1 MAKELVPLDIS
12 NIPELVRIAEEVRDT
27 NSPRV
32 LKRDSEDLAV
42 LVPVRARRRRV
53 GRTPIKSDHEAFLSA
68 AGSWKDADVDKFLAD
83 NNASRKGS
91 SRPPVDL

>member
-42 LVPVRARRRRV
+42 LVPVRARRRRAP
-53 GRTPIKSDHEAFLSA
+53 RTLAKSDHEAFLSA
-68 AGSWKDADVDKFLAD
+68 AGSWKDVNVDKFLSD
-83 NNASRKGS
+83 NNASRKRS

>member
-12 NIPELVRIAEEVRDT
+12 NIPELIRIVEEVRDT

-42 LVPVRARRRRV
+42 LVPVPSRRRRA
-53 GRTPIKSDHEAFLSA
+53 GQTPTKSDYEAFLSA
-68 AGSWKDADVDKFLAD
+68 AGSWKDLDVDKFLAD
-83 NNASRKGS
+83 NNASRTGS